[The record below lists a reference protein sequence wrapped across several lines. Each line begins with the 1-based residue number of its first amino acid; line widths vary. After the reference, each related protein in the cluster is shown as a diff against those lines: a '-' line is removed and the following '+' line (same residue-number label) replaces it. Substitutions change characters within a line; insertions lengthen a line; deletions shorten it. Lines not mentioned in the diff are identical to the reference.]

1 MGDSMIINKLL
12 LSSKEV
18 GTFLEIIGDS
28 IVNHESVKYFLDIN
42 KECLIKYSLFFN
54 KIEDAF
60 EYEEIST
67 IELELSLDV
76 NEELKHIIFNYIKRN
91 IDRIYKEEINE
102 IMDIIESLD
111 SVTVTEV
118 DNIMTYRM

>member
-12 LSSKEV
+12 LSRKEV
-18 GTFLEIIGDS
+18 NTFIEIIGDS
-28 IVNHESVKYFLDIN
+28 IVNHEAVKYFLDID

-54 KIEDAF
+54 KIEDVF

-76 NEELKHIIFNYIKRN
+76 NEQLKYIIYNYIKRN
-91 IDRIYKEEINE
+91 IDRIYKEEIAE
-102 IMDIIESLD
+102 IMDVIESLD
-111 SVTVTEV
+111 SVRVIEV

>member
-1 MGDSMIINKLL
+1 MIINKLL
-12 LSSKEV
+12 LSRNEV
-18 GTFLEIIGDS
+18 NTLVEIIGDS
-28 IVNHESVKYFLDIN
+28 VINHELVKYYLDIDR
-42 KECLIKYSLFFN
+42 ECLMKYSLFLN

-60 EYEEIST
+60 EYEQIST

-76 NEELKHIIFNYIKRN
+76 NEELKYIIYNYIKRN
-91 IDRIYKEEINE
+91 IDKIYKEEISD

-111 SVTVTEV
+111 CIRSAEV

>member
-1 MGDSMIINKLL
+1 MGDSMVINKLL
-12 LSSKEV
+12 LSRKEV
-18 GTFLEIIGDS
+18 NTFIEIIGDS
-28 IVNHESVKYFLDIN
+28 IVNHESVKYFLDVD

-76 NEELKHIIFNYIKRN
+76 NQELKYIVYNYIKRN
-91 IDRIYKEEINE
+91 IDRIYKEEIDE
-102 IMDIIESLD
+102 IMDVIESLD
-111 SVTVTEV
+111 SVRVTDV